1 MTTACILL
9 PHILKAG
16 LRSGSMT
23 LRWRAAAS
31 IAVLVAAVLPLT
43 AQQVSNEPLS
53 VPQKFGFA
61 VKNSFA
67 PLVYPEV
74 ALIAGFAQATN
85 QQRSFGQGEGY
96 AKRVGLAF
104 ADQANAKLMTQAVFP
119 ALLKQDPRYYRLG
132 QGSFSKR
139 LGYSVSRVWITRRD
153 DGTRTANISA
163 IGGAAVAA
171 GISRVYYP
179 SEDRTVGKT
188 MGNWGVQ
195 IGTTALFCVAQEF
208 WPDIRRKIFHK

>member
-1 MTTACILL
+1 MTTPHSLSPLIPETACKYA
-9 PHILKAG
+9 PSAF
-16 LRSGSMT
+16 
-23 LRWRAAAS
+23 RWRAVAIAFLLAAAS
-31 IAVLVAAVLPLT
+31 PLT

-74 ALIAGFAQATN
+74 ALIAGFSQATN
-85 QQRSFGQGEGY
+85 QQRSFGQGGEGY

-153 DGTRTANISA
+153 DGRRTANISA
-163 IGGAAVAA
+163 IGGAAVTA
-171 GISRVYYP
+171 GISRAYYP

-195 IGTTALFCVAQEF
+195 IGTTAIFCVAQEF